1 MTEESNIIQLNP
13 KKSSTLEFDVKI
25 SGLEDITPIV
35 RFIIQNVKDNI
46 DWVVNCK
53 LIDDAKWQAAFPA
66 FDNIKLDTCRF
77 FVEVIVDEYYFK
89 PASGKIV
96 FVNTPDISFKAK
108 NVPKPSVTTSFVVKQ
123 DEDPIPEPAKVE
135 IKKPTE
141 KPKEVEN
148 STPKPEDNKRDI
160 SLNDYVFKEAPQ
172 NKNDST
178 VSSILTELGITV
190 SPRKVARVPASIKS
204 KLKH

>member
-13 KKSSTLEFDVKI
+13 KKSSTLEFDVTI
-25 SGLEDITPIV
+25 SGLENTTPIV

-53 LIDDAKWQAAFPA
+53 LIDGAKWQAAFPA
-66 FDNIKLDTCRF
+66 FDNIKLDTCQF

-96 FVNTPDISFKAK
+96 FINAPDISFKSK
-108 NVPKPSVTTSFVVKQ
+108 DIPKPSVTTSFVVKQ
-123 DEDPIPEPAKVE
+123 EDDPIPEPAKVE

-141 KPKEVEN
+141 KPKEVEK
-148 STPKPEDNKRDI
+148 SKPKPDDTKRDI
-160 SLNDYVFKEAPQ
+160 SLKDYVFKEDPQ
-172 NKNDST
+172 NKNDGAI
-178 VSSILTELGITV
+178 SSILTELGITV
-190 SPRKVARVPASIKS
+190 TPKKIQRVPTSIKS
-204 KLKH
+204 MLK